1 MHAPPAFKAQFTL
14 TQSGKMSLDGIIH
27 ATKHFGE
34 LDDGDVEVFLRE
46 RRFRS
51 EHLNLEFK
59 MCFPLKGNG
68 PKYDIKEICKYI
80 VGLSNEEGGLVV
92 YGVSD
97 AIRDATSQ
105 FPSYVAGLTHHP
117 SAEDLSQWAKE
128 RIHPLIE
135 SPAVRFFEVHGRKV
149 VIFKI
154 PPGLNKPYC
163 YYDPSTKSL
172 SLFKKTAGGIAEL
185 GPDDVREF
193 FRTQIIEQAN
203 RILRAFELQEGTRH
217 STLPID
223 EDRLKAHQKV
233 IKEKLENC
241 TDFGFLGVYSLPKQR
256 IEIPV
261 QHLIDFLAAH
271 RNDFSEE
278 LRYYRNDEPLQDGT
292 SVGFFPRAIRSDIKS
307 SWRLTLYKD
316 GLVALDSQ
324 ADSLMDKNKV
334 LHPYWLSYELQ
345 RHLQLSKALLEDFG
359 VEIIHLV
366 IEFDNIE
373 DFSLSF
379 ETNPL
384 LGQSSYSGGH
394 HPIERLVRLSEVH
407 PYNSPERNIAI
418 PVVKEIMDET
428 CRIFGFSKTPPGV
441 WDLKGRLAY
450 VPPGLERQR

>member
-1 MHAPPAFKAQFTL
+1 
-14 TQSGKMSLDGIIH
+14 MSLDGIIH
-27 ATKHFGE
+27 ATKHFAE
-34 LDDGDVEVFLRE
+34 LDDGDVEIFLRD

-59 MCFPLKGNG
+59 RSFPLKGKG

-97 AIRDATSQ
+97 AIRDANSH
-105 FPSYVAGLTHHP
+105 FPSYVAGLTDHP

-128 RIHPLIE
+128 TIYPLIE

-149 VIFKI
+149 AIFKI

-163 YYDPSTKSL
+163 YCDPSTKSF

-185 GPDDVREF
+185 GPEDVREF

-203 RILRAFELQEGTRH
+203 KILRAAELQEGIRH
-217 STLPID
+217 STLTIN
-223 EDRLKAHQKV
+223 EDRLKAHQRV
-233 IKEKLENC
+233 IREKLENC
-241 TDFGFLGVYSLPKQR
+241 TDFGFLGVYTQPKQR
-256 IEIPV
+256 IGIPI
-261 QHLIDFLAAH
+261 QHLVDFLAAH
-271 RNDFSEE
+271 RNDFSEA
-278 LRYYRNDEPLQDGT
+278 LRYYRTDEPLQDGI
-292 SVGFFPRAIRSDIKS
+292 SVGYFPRAIRNDIKS
-307 SWRLTLYKD
+307 TWRLTLYKD

-324 ADSLMDKNKV
+324 ADNLMDKNKV

-345 RHLQLSKALLEDFG
+345 RHLQLSRTLLEDFG
-359 VEIIHLV
+359 VDVVHAV
-366 IEFDNIE
+366 VEFDNIE

-384 LGQSSYSGGH
+384 LGHSSYSGSH
-394 HPIERLVRLSEVH
+394 HPIERVVRLSEVH
-407 PYNSPERNIAI
+407 PYNSSERNIAM
-418 PVVKEIMDET
+418 PVVKDIMDEV

-441 WDLKGRLAY
+441 WNQVGRLTY
-450 VPPGLERQR
+450 VPPGLEGQR